1 MADSKITALTS
12 IGTIT
17 DPAVDPLVIVD
28 VSDTS
33 MAATGTT
40 KKVTLNNLLACSP
53 TATLASATITGD
65 LTVKTNVLKVDT
77 TNNRVGIGTAS
88 PTAGMVLD
96 IASSTSNNF
105 VRFTD
110 GVNATG
116 YLGIRAASGA
126 AYLHGNNN
134 VVSLS
139 CSTSNTT
146 PTEQLRI
153 TNPGVFEFLD
163 GVGGTRMTLNA
174 TGLGVGASPTANCKL
189 SVNGGVFLDRGATGG
204 ASQLLAVLA
213 ASSGGNFGQIS
224 NTGTRWALGYG
235 STLTTVGTEAL
246 IWDTSG
252 NVGIGVTPS
261 AGKGCLQLSSGINFP
276 ATQVASS
283 DANTLD
289 DYEEGTF
296 TATLKG
302 TVSDP
307 TTPVT
312 TTARYTKI
320 GRVVTVTIQFS
331 SVTTTGASG
340 RIQIDGLPFTNNSSL
355 AGTGSVGFNGMATFT
370 GSPFASLSA
379 SSSTIA
385 MFTSNSA
392 GAYTAVTFN
401 AGTTQDLWTS
411 LTYTV

>member
-1 MADSKITALTS
+1 M
-12 IGTIT
+12 
-17 DPAVDPLVIVD
+17 
-28 VSDTS
+28 
-33 MAATGTT
+33 
-40 KKVTLNNLLACSP
+40 TLDASGNLLVGV
-53 TATLASATITGD
+53 TSA
-65 LTVKTNVLKVDT
+65 N
-77 TNNRVGIGTAS
+77 
-88 PTAGMVLD
+88 
-96 IASSTSNNF
+96 
-105 VRFTD
+105 
-110 GVNATG
+110 
-116 YLGIRAASGA
+116 ASG
-126 AYLHGNNN
+126 
-134 VVSLS
+134 
-139 CSTSNTT
+139 
-146 PTEQLRI
+146 
-153 TNPGVFEFLD
+153 GV
-163 GVGGTRMTLNA
+163 
-174 TGLGVGASPTANCKL
+174 
-189 SVNGGVFLDRGATGG
+189 
-204 ASQLLAVLA
+204 
-213 ASSGGNFGQIS
+213 
-224 NTGTRWALGYG
+224 
-235 STLTTVGTEAL
+235 
-246 IWDTSG
+246 
-252 NVGIGVTPS
+252 
-261 AGKGCLQLSSGINFP
+261 LQLSSGITFP
-276 ATQVASS
+276 ATQVTSS

-385 MFTSNSA
+385 MFASNSA